1 MKILIADDHPLTL
14 QGTQSF
20 VESYGYKVDHVC
32 SNGSSALNQIQLH
45 LPDVAILDINMPGLD
60 GIDVAKKV
68 QENKLQTKIILL
80 TMHKEKTLYNK
91 AKEYGVYGYIL
102 KEYAVTELK
111 KCLEEVEKG
120 NPYVSHSLNSDLYAD
135 GSDGNA
141 ELSKLTFSERKIV
154 ELISRQKTTK
164 QIAELLFLSEK
175 TIEGHRSN
183 IIEKLGL
190 PKEKNILLKWAM
202 RNFPDQP

>member
-1 MKILIADDHPLTL
+1 MNILIADDHPLTL
-14 QGTQSF
+14 QGTKGV
-20 VESYGYKVDHVC
+20 VESYGYRVTDTC
-32 SNGSSALNQIQLH
+32 SNGSSAFNQIQLH
-45 LPDVAILDINMPGLD
+45 QPDIAILDINMPGLD

-68 QENKLQTKIILL
+68 QESKLRTKVILL
-80 TMHKEKTLYNK
+80 TMHNEITLYNK

-102 KEYAVTELK
+102 KEYAVSELK
-111 KCLEEVEKG
+111 KCLEEVLKGSHYTSDSLNKDLVTNHVKG
-120 NPYVSHSLNSDLYAD
+120 ND
-135 GSDGNA
+135 

-154 ELISRQKTTK
+154 ELITQQKTTK

-190 PKEKNILLKWAM
+190 PKEKNVLLKWAM
-202 RNFPDQP
+202 KNNPKP